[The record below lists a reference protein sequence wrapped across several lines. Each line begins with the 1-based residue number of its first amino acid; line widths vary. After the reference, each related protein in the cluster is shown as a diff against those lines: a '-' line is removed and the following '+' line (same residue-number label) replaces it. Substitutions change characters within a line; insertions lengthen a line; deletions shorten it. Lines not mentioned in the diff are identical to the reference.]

1 MKFKISKKEVIRRK
15 YIVPIQ
21 MSIPILLFLGLV
33 WTQQKSQEEFFLVM
47 KILGFIV
54 MVILTVNWIFTKKFI
69 KFSKIH
75 ELEINSLGMIFSDNL
90 GKNTV
95 SWNIITKVII
105 NEKNKKIKK
114 VFLEIDNGTLIQLSI
129 YENLDLLNLELKK
142 HLNED
147 VWK

>member
-90 GKNTV
+90 GKNRV
-95 SWNIITKVII
+95 YWNSITKIII
-105 NEKNKKIKK
+105 NEKSKKIKK
-114 VFLEIDNGTLIQLSI
+114 IFLELDNGTLIQLSI

-142 HLNED
+142 YLKEEI
-147 VWK
+147 WK

>member
-1 MKFKISKKEVIRRK
+1 MKFKISEKEVIRRK

-21 MSIPILLFLGLV
+21 MSMPILFLLGLA
-33 WTQQKSQEEFFLVM
+33 WIQEKSQEEFFLVM
-47 KILGFIV
+47 KIFGVILIV
-54 MVILTVNWIFTKKFI
+54 MLTVNWIFTKKFV
-69 KFSKIH
+69 KFSETH
-75 ELEINSLGMIFSDNL
+75 ELRINSLGIVFSDNL

-114 VFLEIDNGTLIQLSI
+114 IFLELDNGTLIQLSI

-142 HLNED
+142 YLNED